1 MTFKHQCS
9 TSNGLNKMPGTKADE
24 IRELKRSAET
34 FLKVMKFFK
43 KNECNG
49 KQNKDD
55 LRYDPFII
63 QIIVKSNWK
72 FINLIFS
79 CRTSDKVFL
88 RFDQSS

>member
-1 MTFKHQCS
+1 MTFKHQYS

-55 LRYDPFII
+55 LR
-63 QIIVKSNWK
+63 
-72 FINLIFS
+72 
-79 CRTSDKVFL
+79 
-88 RFDQSS
+88 